1 MSMSKGK
8 NISDRALAGAAK
20 AYKADP
26 TLAARLAEAMS
37 KATRKTYWRQEVANW
52 LRLRNEPQLG
62 AGLLLLETFRKLEGE
77 Q

>member
-1 MSMSKGK
+1 MAMSKGK
-8 NISDRALAGAAK
+8 NISDRALAGVVK

-26 TLAARLAEAMS
+26 TLAAKLAAAMS
-37 KATRKTYWRQEVANW
+37 RATGKTYWRQEVVNW

-62 AGLLLLETFRKLEGE
+62 AGLLLIETWRKL